1 MRQPTGKFLTTA
13 AGPFM
18 MPMMIVMIP
27 VVIIYAMCLTVWV
40 ILRMVYL
47 GSMEIRRQLKSRKQT
62 RRLTRTYRRYTS

>member
-1 MRQPTGKFLTTA
+1 
-13 AGPFM
+13 M